1 MKFNLVT
8 IFPDLINNFIE
19 HGLFAKAINN
29 SLIEVKA
36 WDPREFCGNK
46 DGRIDDKPFGG
57 GQGMLFQ
64 AEPIINTVNEIKKH
78 NKTHVI
84 FVAPHGTIS
93 VSYTHLTLPTKA

>member
-29 SLIEVKA
+29 SLIEVKT
-36 WDPREFCGNK
+36 WDPREFSGNK
-46 DGRIDDKPFGG
+46 EGRID
-57 GQGMLFQ
+57 
-64 AEPIINTVNEIKKH
+64 A
-78 NKTHVI
+78 
-84 FVAPHGTIS
+84 

>member
-29 SLIEVKA
+29 SAIEVST
-36 WDPREFCGNK
+36 WDPRKFSGNK
-46 DGRIDDKPFGG
+46 DGRIDGKPFGG

-64 AEPIINTVNEIKKH
+64 AEPIIKTVNQIKKH
-78 NKTHVI
+78 KNACSIRSTLTAII
-84 FVAPHGTIS
+84 FDQKSH
-93 VSYTHLTLPTKA
+93 